1 MRYSAQPSRR
11 PRIGSAKHRAEF
23 HKLLQRYLR
32 MGFDERESRFRAWE
46 AQTLK
51 L

>member
-1 MRYSAQPSRR
+1 MRYSTPQSKR
-11 PRIGSAKHRAEF
+11 PTITAEKRRAEF

-32 MGFDERESRFRAWE
+32 MGFDERESRFKAWE